1 MLEMK
6 EQLAD
11 LDAAREFHRA
21 VSTRMEL
28 DRQAELV
35 GSVEERSRYVI
46 EVLHKG
52 VDRHSLGGL
61 LSSFFGIRRRRTA
74 ILGALPEEE
83 LCGCVDRLGQ
93 GDVSALTEFDALDE
107 KGELSLKEFGREML
121 HAVRPMEYA
130 LWTHW
135 VFDPEVET
143 GALLLVLT
151 EGADLYG
158 KDELETYARVNEASL
173 FLLHTLSAIDVGVSL
188 ERPFSLDIFLAGVYA
203 VYAETIL
210 QMRMTKEF
218 NKLLPDMSELIER
231 LLGVRWK
238 GAVDASRR

>member
-1 MLEMK
+1 MLEMQ

-21 VSTRMEL
+21 VATRMAR
-28 DRQAELV
+28 DRQAELIV
-35 GSVEERSRYVI
+35 SVEERGRFVNQLL
-46 EVLHKG
+46 EKG
-52 VDRHSLGGL
+52 LDRHGLGDL

-74 ILGALPEEE
+74 ILGAFSDEE
-83 LCGCVDRLGQ
+83 LCGCVNRLGQ
-93 GDVSALTEFDALDE
+93 GDVSALGELDALDQS
-107 KGELSLKEFGREML
+107 GEFSLKEFGREFL
-121 HAVRPMEYA
+121 HAARPFEYA

-135 VFDPEVET
+135 VFDPDAET
-143 GALLLVLT
+143 GALLLVLS

-158 KDELETYARVNEASL
+158 SDEFETYQRVNDASR

-188 ERPFSLDIFLAGVYA
+188 ERPFSLDVFLAGVYA

-238 GAVDASRR
+238 GEIDANRR